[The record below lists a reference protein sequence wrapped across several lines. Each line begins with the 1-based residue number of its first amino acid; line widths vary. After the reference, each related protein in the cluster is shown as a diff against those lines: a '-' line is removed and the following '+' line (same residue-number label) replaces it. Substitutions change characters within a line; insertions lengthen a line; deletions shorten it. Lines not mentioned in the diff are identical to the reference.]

1 MNKFKEYY
9 AICSITY
16 ITTSILGFI
25 LGFFIKFDTLMF
37 ILLIIELIYYIFVT
51 FRINTD
57 PNLLNPK
64 DEERK
69 DDSNDNNKPEVEQPA
84 ITFKKIKSDDA
95 YHVE

>member
-1 MNKFKEYY
+1 
-9 AICSITY
+9 
-16 ITTSILGFI
+16 
-25 LGFFIKFDTLMF
+25 MF

-69 DDSNDNNKPEVEQPA
+69 DDSNDNNKEIKGIRILNQDLWETIISF
-84 ITFKKIKSDDA
+84 ITNTT
-95 YHVE
+95 

>member
-1 MNKFKEYY
+1 
-9 AICSITY
+9 
-16 ITTSILGFI
+16 
-25 LGFFIKFDTLMF
+25 
-37 ILLIIELIYYIFVT
+37 
-51 FRINTD
+51 
-57 PNLLNPK
+57 LNPK

>member
-1 MNKFKEYY
+1 MSNLHSFVSSNYTLNIYFKQGKYRY
-9 AICSITY
+9 
-16 ITTSILGFI
+16 F
-25 LGFFIKFDTLMF
+25 
-37 ILLIIELIYYIFVT
+37 ELIYYIFVT